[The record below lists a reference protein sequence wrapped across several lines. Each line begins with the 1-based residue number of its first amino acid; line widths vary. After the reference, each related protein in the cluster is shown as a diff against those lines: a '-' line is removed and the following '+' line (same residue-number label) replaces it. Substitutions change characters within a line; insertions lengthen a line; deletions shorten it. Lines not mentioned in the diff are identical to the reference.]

1 MVGLRR
7 SMNEVFRVEKSFE
20 LLSASLNLHAAP
32 LTALRSTFTTRS
44 FLRVLRSWPR
54 NSNAVSLQISYG
66 TSCMA
71 RGR

>member
-32 LTALRSTFTTRS
+32 LTALRSTFTTWS

-66 TSCMA
+66 TRCMA
-71 RGR
+71 